1 MRIWFAVLVI
11 VSSFWPLEV
20 QAYENFIPLGQNY
33 SPDDSTLPALNS
45 EQDKFN
51 AQVDIYE
58 TDIYT
63 KQRTAIEFWSNLR
76 RFSNDQEL
84 TGANTFIDY

>member
-1 MRIWFAVLVI
+1 MRIWFAALMFVFAFSPVE
-11 VSSFWPLEV
+11 S

-45 EQDKFN
+45 EREKFN
-51 AQVDIYE
+51 TQVDIYE

-63 KQRTAIEFWSNLR
+63 KQRTTKEFWSNLQ
-76 RFSNDQEL
+76 RFVNDQEL
-84 TGANTFIDY
+84 KGANNFIDY

>member
-1 MRIWFAVLVI
+1 MRIWLAALAMVLG
-11 VSSFWPLEV
+11 FWPLESL
-20 QAYENFIPLGQNY
+20 AYENFIPLGQNY
-33 SPDDSTLPALNS
+33 SPDDSTLPPLNS

-51 AQVDIYE
+51 TQVDIYE

-63 KQRTAIEFWSNLR
+63 KQRTTKEFWSDLR

-84 TGANTFIDY
+84 KGADDFIDY